1 MIHTLG
7 PQPLQRSRGTG
18 ERYRMSTCRWCTPGG
33 ESTVDFLKSYAF
45 GTLPCEIL
53 TANEDLCYCLECVAE
68 YHKARDKLPSLH
80 EILWDFETSRLINH
94 FEKSMKGEIEED
106 DELFIVDDNGETQLF
121 GFTGQDFEN
130 KLRVPLLEILKYPYL
145 LLHEHVNELC
155 VEALCRMEQANCSF
169 QVFDKHPGIYLFL
182 VHPNEMVRRWAIL
195 TARNLGKVDRD
206 DYYDLQEVLTCLFRV
221 IELGLLESP
230 DIYTSSEFEKGKL
243 VLLPSH
249 MYDTNNYKNYWLG
262 ICMLLTILEE
272 QAMDSLLLGSEKQ
285 NDFMQSILH
294 TMEKQS
300 DEDSVD
306 PFWPALHCFM
316 VILDRLG
323 SKVWGQ
329 LIDPIE
335 AFQTIINNVS
345 YNKEIQNIRNSSTRT
360 KLEPESD
367 LEEMVTCS
375 QIVYNYNP
383 EKTKKD
389 SGWRSAICPDY
400 CPNMYEEME
409 TLASVL
415 QSDIGQDM
423 RVHNSTFLWF
433 IPFVQSLMDLK
444 DLGVAYIVEVI
455 HHLYSEVKDV
465 LNQKVAVCDTVTE
478 FFLLILVS
486 VIELHRNKNCLHL
499 LWVSSQQWVEAVV
512 KCAKLPTTAFAR
524 SAEKTAGSY
533 SKGTNVISSL
543 PLHQIP
549 SNSVQLA
556 CVQLIRSLL
565 REGCQLGQQTLCKQ
579 FLDKLNLCLRGN
591 LSLGWHLNSQETL
604 ELQTCLKQIIK
615 NKKVKG
621 LPCSTFVDRT
631 VACKTPPA
639 IYIKEENDVPVERSK
654 RDTSSQDSSSP
665 SFSKEPL
672 RADVYRTQES
682 PSLRRSY
689 SWEEENRQT
698 YLKESKLDDLFSNK
712 SCLKQEKAPDA
723 KSSHNH
729 EILDN
734 AEKEKDT
741 SENNSPNTHLDLAS
755 RNNSMEGGYDRTTN
769 IQTCLTVTDS
779 RSDSPQNVSSSS
791 DDSRSKNDSGFKNSK
806 FRTKAQKDELCAKL
820 LQVMKEHKKTTM
832 VSSVNNLESKQ
843 SSSILGSHNPCKD
856 VEIQKGFALIQNAQ
870 SEPCTTSEDT
880 INEEESRNDNSL
892 LIRKKSDARQLD
904 PLTFHKNNYLSQ
916 ESDSDDDDDDD
927 DTDND
932 DDTDDDDDDTDD
944 DMVSLKTIRN
954 TLLKKKCQLINQPDR
969 HESKDSNYEEDNG
982 TDHVPCNLAREEVP
996 PQNFKFSTLTDSQ
1009 VDKDLD
1015 RLPFIAHI
1023 SVLNFPSDS
1032 TPGSSYQLQ
1041 KKDKDVLRYSPVSQS
1056 NEPTSVVESTR
1067 NQVIIIS
1074 DSDDDE
1080 RSPNLQKQMKKDK
1093 IDIKR
1098 EFPEEYPST
1107 SNTILEN
1114 KLEKEEK
1121 TKSPLLVEESDS
1133 QFFEFET
1140 PHEVFSVWQDSETES
1155 KHSLQESEPEQDSF
1169 LTSTGESGLD
1179 DQTNDWGY
1187 DTDYISDEVIQKVA
1201 KTLEEHLDSQCHV
1214 FPNEKFQ
1221 TESKTKKQPY
1231 NAPMAEDLSSCLRNA
1246 EKPIICISGD
1256 LTEEHIEN
1264 VDEEKKESTST
1275 LSASPN
1281 LNFEISSEESS
1292 KQNSPQSLSS
1302 PKLTKKMPLS
1312 KNSKKININ
1321 PPRRQNKKNNQ
1332 TSPKKILCR
1341 TMPAVIPPKKFRQ
1354 CPEPTSTA
1362 EKLGLKKGPRK
1373 AFDLSQRSLDFVV
1386 KLRDHGKTA
1395 GEVDTQQKKK
1405 TTKLITPQ
1413 TLVVKNNKK
1422 MLACQDLQFLRQIR
1436 PKSHKNQ
1443 QALSATHS
1451 KESSPKTVTKPA
1463 QNSEAIIQASS
1474 GPSDNFKEKN
1484 KQASGTDTKQSR
1496 KSSFSGTETVKAKSL
1511 TQVPNDSPH
1520 STKPGCT
1527 ELNVRVETTE
1537 ASISTSKN
1545 HSSNSSSVGGDLTG
1559 VVQPLPC
1566 LHSEGISFREDES
1579 DVNSD
1584 TEENNLFLTQHDPVD
1599 MELSSQVE
1607 SFNDFEVSIG
1617 KDTVEMEEGPKNF
1630 TADRALSNIKC
1641 KHKDCTNTVENQGE
1655 YCSLHSEAKV
1665 SDDHVFVKPA
1675 LPLSLSNKAIKS
1687 TTKIFSSS
1695 SNSRNAHLSRAIEN
1709 SLKLLPA
1716 SKNQTNLTATTTPK
1730 LMQPVFPLVQKP
1742 ILKDEGKNLSN
1753 ILQPQN
1759 MQTSPNYF
1767 KRPAPLSLLETK
1779 RTFQASSATNFPIRQ
1794 SIFDSFIKEILKWKY
1809 EMFVNFD
1816 QFGPPANL
1824 CQAILKPVPVTFQNS
1839 EDYLNV
1845 FFPLLIL
1852 NTFETVAQEWIDNPK
1867 KGNTYE
1873 LHLRSFSAGDI
1884 NCGQF
1889 VVCLQEC
1896 DMAKQLHPKE
1906 NDLVFLI
1913 PKKLNGKKKV
1923 IEESEMKDQQV
1934 YHCGYVSQFRRSSV
1948 RHNAQFEGCLSI
1960 QTQSNLSFHINESI
1974 DCIVIS
1980 SLVTTQRKLKA
1991 LSLLGRN
1998 TVVPLARAILNPS
2011 TSDFCPRDSLNTAP
2025 ERILTYLKDYN
2036 EDQKKAI
2043 EVAYAMVKQPPL
2055 IAKICLIHGPPGTG
2069 KSKTIVGLLYR
2080 ILTEKPKRGDSDEN
2094 LNAKIKRNRV
2104 LVCAPSNA
2112 AVDELMKKIILEFK
2126 EKCQDKK
2133 NPLGNCGD
2141 INLVRL
2147 GPEKSI
2153 NNEVLKFSLDS
2164 QVNHRMKKDL
2174 PSHIQEMH
2182 ERKEHLDVK
2191 LDKLSRQRALDRCE
2205 KGQKRSNLDEEIAR
2219 ISKERQQLASK
2230 LKEVRGR
2237 PQETQSSIILESHII
2252 CCTLS
2257 TSGGLLL
2264 ESAFRRQGCVPFSCV
2279 IVDEAGQSCEIET
2292 LTPFIHRC
2300 NKLILVGDPKQL
2312 PPTVISVKAQE
2323 YGYDQSMMA
2332 RLYKHLEEQVKQ
2344 NVISRSPVLQ
2354 LTVQYRM
2361 HPDICLFPSSYIYN
2375 RTLKTNRLT
2384 EESRCTSDW
2393 PFQPYLVFDVG
2404 DGSERRENDS
2414 YVNVQEI
2421 KLVMELIKLIKD
2433 RRKDITMRNIGII
2446 THYKAQK
2453 MMIQQELDKE
2463 FERNRPG
2470 EVDTVDAFQGRQK
2483 DCVIVTCVRAN
2494 ASQGSI
2500 GFLASLQRLNVTIT
2514 RAKYSLFILGHL
2526 RTLMENQHW
2535 NHLIQDAQKR
2545 GAIIRTFD
2553 KNYKYDAMK
2562 ILKLKSMPQ
2571 RSLSHPSMV
2580 VPEITRSQNSLP
2592 SIKPKEVM
2600 NKLDSV
2606 ISKTAAVASPRRSS
2620 TSLLH
2625 ADIQPFDCREA
2636 TVVTKAT
2643 EVPIVRDPRLAK
2655 RNDRD
2660 AAEKFLGETQPF
2672 SIQHPRVSAPICE
2685 PGLPLTH
2692 QDPSSILQHLFSKV
2706 AASNNCNLTVQLE
2719 APSASTS
2726 VPTNKRKTSE
2736 EEGSGYGREVTSSRE
2751 GQEKSGYRKDY
2762 HPDRDYCLDRR
2773 RKENQDSH
2781 SKRRKLS

>member
-1 MIHTLG
+1 
-7 PQPLQRSRGTG
+7 
-18 ERYRMSTCRWCTPGG
+18 MSTCRWCSPGG
-33 ESTVDFLKSYAF
+33 ESTVDFLKNYAL
-45 GTLPCEIL
+45 GTLPCEFLI
-53 TANEDLCYCLECVAE
+53 ANEDLCYCLECVAE

-80 EILWDFETSRLINH
+80 EILWEFETTRLINH
-94 FEKSMKGEIEED
+94 FEKSMKSEIEED
-106 DELFIVDDNGETQLF
+106 DELFIVDNNGEAQLF

-230 DIYTSSEFEKGKL
+230 DIYTSSDFEKGKL

-249 MYDTNNYKNYWLG
+249 MYDTSNYKNYWLG

-272 QAMDSLLLGSEKQ
+272 QAMDSLLLGPDKQ
-285 NDFMQSILH
+285 NDFMQSILL

-300 DEDSVD
+300 DDSVD

-345 YNKEIQNIRNSSTRT
+345 YNKEIQNIRNSSARM

-524 SAEKTAGSY
+524 SAEKTSGSY
-533 SKGTNVISSL
+533 SKGANVISSL
-543 PLHQIP
+543 PSHSTP

-621 LPCSTFVDRT
+621 LPCSTFVDT
-631 VACKTPPA
+631 TIACKTPPA
-639 IYIKEENDVPVERSK
+639 IYIKEESDVTVERSK
-654 RDTSSQDSSSP
+654 KDTCSQDSSSS
-665 SFSKEPL
+665 SFSKESP
-672 RADVYRTQES
+672 RVDVYRGQES
-682 PSLRRSY
+682 LSLRRHY
-689 SWEEENRQT
+689 SWEKENRQT
-698 YLKESKLDDLFSNK
+698 YSKESKLFDHCSNR
-712 SCLKQEKAPDA
+712 SCLKQEKNPDA
-723 KSSHNH
+723 NGSHNH
-729 EILDN
+729 EILN
-734 AEKEKDT
+734 NVEKQKCTE
-741 SENNSPNTHLDLAS
+741 ENNTDIQQNLAS
-755 RNNSMEGGYDRTTN
+755 KSNAVEGVYDRMTN
-769 IQTCLTVTDS
+769 IHTCFMTTDS

-791 DDSRSKNDSGFKNSK
+791 DDSHSKNDSGFKNSK

-820 LQVMKEHKKTTM
+820 LLVMKEHKKTTM
-832 VSSVNNLESKQ
+832 VTSVNNLESKQ
-843 SSSILGSHNPCKD
+843 SPSSLGSHNPCKD
-856 VEIQKGFALIQNAQ
+856 LDVQKEFALIRKAQ
-870 SEPCTTSEDT
+870 SEPCITPQDTT
-880 INEEESRNDNSL
+880 NEEQESRNDNSL
-892 LIRKKSDARQLD
+892 VKKKKLDNRQLD
-904 PLTFHKNNYLSQ
+904 PLTFHKKDYISE
-916 ESDSDDDDDDD
+916 ESNSD
-927 DTDND
+927 
-932 DDTDDDDDDTDD
+932 DD

-954 TLLKKKCQLINQPDR
+954 TLLKKKCQLIHHTDR
-969 HESKDSNYEEDNG
+969 HKSKDSNCEEINNN
-982 TDHVPCNLAREEVP
+982 DHVPHNLAREEVS

-1015 RLPFIAHI
+1015 QLSFIAHTG
-1023 SVLNFPSDS
+1023 VLNFPSDS
-1032 TPGSSYQLQ
+1032 TQDNSYQLQ
-1041 KKDKDVLRYSPVSQS
+1041 RKVKNVLRHSTVNQID
-1056 NEPTSVVESTR
+1056 ELTFVVETMR

-1074 DSDDDE
+1074 DDDDDE
-1080 RSPNLQKQMKKDK
+1080 RSPNLQKQTKTDK
-1093 IDIKR
+1093 IAIKK
-1098 EFPEEYPST
+1098 EFPKEYPSS
-1107 SNTILEN
+1107 SNTILE
-1114 KLEKEEK
+1114 KKPEKEEK
-1121 TKSPLLVEESDS
+1121 TKSPLLDEESDS
-1133 QFFEFET
+1133 QFFEFES
-1140 PHEVFSVWQDSETES
+1140 PYEVFSVWQDPEAES
-1155 KHSLQESEPEQDSF
+1155 KNSVQESEPEQDSF
-1169 LTSTGESGLD
+1169 LTSTAESAVD
-1179 DQTNDWGY
+1179 DQMNDWGY

-1201 KTLEEHLDSQCHV
+1201 ETLEEHLDSQCRV
-1214 FPNEKFQ
+1214 FSNEKFQ
-1221 TESKTKKQPY
+1221 IEPKSEKQPSK
-1231 NAPMAEDLSSCLRNA
+1231 APITEDLSLYLRNVD
-1246 EKPIICISGD
+1246 KPHICISGN
-1256 LTEEHIEN
+1256 LTEEHTTNI
-1264 VDEEKKESTST
+1264 DDKEEKEYTST
-1275 LSASPN
+1275 LSASPD
-1281 LNFEISSEESS
+1281 LNFEISSEESG
-1292 KQNSPQSLSS
+1292 KQYSHSLSS
-1302 PKLTKKMPLS
+1302 PKLSRTSLS
-1312 KNSKKININ
+1312 KNSKKTNIN
-1321 PPRRQNKKNNQ
+1321 PPRRQNKKMNQ
-1332 TSPKKILCR
+1332 ASPKKILCR

-1354 CPEPTSTA
+1354 CPEPTSAA

-1405 TTKLITPQ
+1405 TKLITPQ

-1422 MLACQDLQFLRQIR
+1422 MLACQDLQFLRQIK

-1443 QALSATHS
+1443 QGLCATHS
-1451 KESSPKTVTKPA
+1451 KNSSPKAVTKSV

-1484 KQASGTDTKQSR
+1484 KLASGSDKKHRR
-1496 KSSFSGTETVKAKSL
+1496 KSSFSETETVKAKSL
-1511 TQVPNDSPH
+1511 SQANDNLLSYQ
-1520 STKPGCT
+1520 TA
-1527 ELNVRVETTE
+1527 ETNET
-1537 ASISTSKN
+1537 IVSTSKS
-1545 HSSNSSSVGGDLTG
+1545 HLPDSSSVGGDLTG
-1559 VVQPLPC
+1559 VVQPSPC
-1566 LHSEGISFREDES
+1566 FHSEGTIYREANS

-1584 TEENNLFLTQHDPVD
+1584 TEENNLFLTQRDPVD

-1607 SFNDFEVSIG
+1607 GFHDFEVSTG
-1617 KDTVEMEEGPKNF
+1617 KDTVEMEEDSKNP
-1630 TADRALSNIKC
+1630 AGDRALSSIKC
-1641 KHKDCTNTVENQGE
+1641 KHKDCTDTVENLNE
-1655 YCSLHSEAKV
+1655 YCSVHSKTKV
-1665 SDDHVFVKPA
+1665 SDDYVFVKPS
-1675 LPLSLSNKAIKS
+1675 LPLSLSNKTVKS

-1695 SNSRNAHLSRAIEN
+1695 NNSRNAHLSRSIEN
-1709 SLKLLPA
+1709 SLKLPPA
-1716 SKNQTNLTATTTPK
+1716 SKSQTNLLTTTTAK
-1730 LMQPVFPLVQKP
+1730 LMKPVSPLVQKP
-1742 ILKDEGKNLSN
+1742 ILNDEGKNLSN

-1759 MQTSPNYF
+1759 IQTSPNYF
-1767 KRPAPLSLLETK
+1767 NRPAPLSLVEKK
-1779 RTFQASSATNFPIRQ
+1779 RNFQASSVADFPVRQ
-1794 SIFDSFIKEILKWKY
+1794 SVFDSFVKEILKWKY

-1816 QFGPPANL
+1816 QFGPPAYL
-1824 CQAILKPVPVTFQNS
+1824 CPSILRPVPVTFQDS
-1839 EDYLNV
+1839 QDYLNV

-1867 KGNTYE
+1867 KENTYE
-1873 LHLRSFSAGDI
+1873 LHLRSFSPGDI

-1906 NDLVFLI
+1906 NDLVFLV
-1913 PKKLNGKKKV
+1913 PKKLNGKKKATEE
-1923 IEESEMKDQQV
+1923 IEVKNQQV

-1948 RHNAQFEGCLSI
+1948 RHNSQFEGCLSI
-1960 QTQSNLSFHINESI
+1960 QTQGNLSFHINESV

-1998 TVVPLARAILNPS
+1998 SLIPLARAILNPS
-2011 TSDFCPRDSLNTAP
+2011 TSDFCPRDSLNMAP
-2025 ERILTYLKDYN
+2025 ERILAYLKDYN

-2080 ILTEKPKRGDSDEN
+2080 ILTEKPRKGDSDEN

-2174 PSHIQEMH
+2174 PSHVQEMH

-2230 LKEVRGR
+2230 IKEVRGR

-2354 LTVQYRM
+2354 LTIQYRM

-2414 YVNVQEI
+2414 YVNIQEI

-2433 RRKDITMRNIGII
+2433 RRKDFTIRNIGII

-2494 ASQGSI
+2494 ASSQGSI

-2526 RTLMENQHW
+2526 KTLMENQHW
-2535 NHLIQDAQKR
+2535 NQLIQDAQKR
-2545 GAIIRTFD
+2545 GAIIRTCD
-2553 KNYKYDAMK
+2553 RNYKHDAVK

-2571 RSLSHPSMV
+2571 RNLSYPPTV
-2580 VPEITRSQNSLP
+2580 VPEIIRSQNSLP
-2592 SIKPKEVM
+2592 NNKPKEVM
-2600 NKLDSV
+2600 NKPDSG
-2606 ISKTAAVASPRRSS
+2606 ISKTTSVASPWRSS
-2620 TSLLH
+2620 TSLLP
-2625 ADIQPFDCREA
+2625 ADIQPSDFREA

-2643 EVPIVRDPRLAK
+2643 EVPVNRDPRLAK
-2655 RNDRD
+2655 RNERD
-2660 AAEKFLGETQPF
+2660 ATEKFSGDTQP
-2672 SIQHPRVSAPICE
+2672 SSTQHPRSTPPTYE
-2685 PGLPLTH
+2685 PGLPLIH
-2692 QDPSSILQHLFSKV
+2692 QDPGNIIQSLFSKV
-2706 AASNNCNLTVQLE
+2706 AVSNNDNLTTQLE
-2719 APSASTS
+2719 APSSSTS
-2726 VPTNKRKTSE
+2726 MHTNKRKPSG
-2736 EEGSGYGREVTSSRE
+2736 EEGSDYRREITSSRE
-2751 GQEKSGYRKDY
+2751 GQQEKHEYRKDY
-2762 HPDRDYCLDRR
+2762 HLDRDYCLDRR
-2773 RKENQDSH
+2773 RKENQDSP